1 MSTSERTAAR
11 TRLTEPSSHAERPT
25 GVARPDLRLQASPPS
40 EARVPTGAAALL
52 APFVE
57 TWVGDLPVEVRFWD
71 GSRLGPDD
79 GPGALVVR
87 TKDALRR
94 ILWAPGELGIGRAY
108 VAGDLDVEGDLLPVV
123 GALRPAGTRLRQG
136 ARALPA
142 ALLAAG
148 RLGALGRPLAPPP
161 EEARPRGRRHSKGR
175 DAQAVSHHYDVGND
189 FYRLVLGEA
198 MTYSCARF
206 VAPTDT
212 LEAAQA
218 AKHELICRK
227 LGLHERPDA
236 RLLDVG
242 CGWGSMALHAARHHD
257 ARVVGITISR
267 EQADLAQ
274 RRVDDA
280 GLGDLVEIRLQDYR
294 DLSGEQFDA
303 ISSIGMFEHV
313 GKRRMAEYFTT
324 LRASLRPGGRL
335 LNHAISSVGGSR
347 LPKRS
352 FAGRYVFPDGE
363 LIDVADVVLAL
374 EATGFEVRDV
384 ESMREHY
391 AQTLRHWVA
400 NLERRWDDAVG
411 LVGEG
416 RARVWL
422 LYMAASSLG
431 FESGDLGLHQV
442 LAVVPGDDGRS
453 DMPATRR
460 DWG

>member
-1 MSTSERTAAR
+1 MSTSDTSAAR
-11 TRLTEPSSHAERPT
+11 TRHTEPSSSAERPT
-25 GVARPDLRLQASPPS
+25 GVQSGLRLQAPPPA
-40 EARVPTGAAALL
+40 EADARTGAAALL

-57 TWVGDLPVEVRFWD
+57 SWVGDLPVQVRFWD

-87 TKDALRR
+87 TKHALRR

-123 GALRPAGTRLRQG
+123 DALRPAGTRVRQG

-142 ALLAAG
+142 ALRAAG
-148 RLGALGRPLAPPP
+148 RLGAIGRPPPPPP

-206 VAPTDT
+206 GSPTDT

-218 AKHELICRK
+218 AKHELIGRK
-227 LGLHERPDA
+227 LGLHERPGT

-242 CGWGSMALHAARHHD
+242 CGWGSMAIHAARHHD

-267 EQADLAQ
+267 EQADLAKH
-274 RRVDDA
+274 RVDDA
-280 GLGDLVEIRLQDYR
+280 GLGDQVEIRLQDYR
-294 DLSGEQFDA
+294 DLRGEQFDA

-313 GKRRMAEYFTT
+313 GKRRMGEYFTT
-324 LRASLRPGGRL
+324 LRAALQPGGRL

-363 LIDVADVVLAL
+363 LIDVADVALAL
-374 EATGFEVRDV
+374 EAAGFEVRDV
-384 ESMREHY
+384 ESLREHY

-400 NLERRWDDAVG
+400 NLERRWDDAVE

-442 LAVVPGDDGRS
+442 LGVVPGDDGRS
-453 DMPATRR
+453 GMPATRR